1 MILIFDQDLNTS
13 EEKNNNMLSRKE
25 REYLQG
31 NFIPTNAHKRVLNHK
46 IRKKL
51 QTLLK
56 LELPLMQNSYVTEIS
71 NYVTKFGN
79 VNSQNMEVPEGVE
92 PPCISFA
99 GSRMTVLPEYRFE
112 KHEMNN

>member
-1 MILIFDQDLNTS
+1 
-13 EEKNNNMLSRKE
+13 MLSKTE
-25 REYLQG
+25 RQYLQG

-71 NYVTKFGN
+71 NYVTKFDN
-79 VNSQNMEVPEGVE
+79 TNSQNMEVPEGVE

-99 GSRMTVLPEYRFE
+99 GSRITVLPEYRFE
-112 KHEMNN
+112 KYEMNN

>member
-1 MILIFDQDLNTS
+1 MFDQDLNTS

-56 LELPLMQNSYVTEIS
+56 LELPLIKNSHVIEIS
-71 NYVTKFGN
+71 NYEVKFHKFGI
-79 VNSQNMEVPEGVE
+79 ETL
-92 PPCISFA
+92 C
-99 GSRMTVLPEYRFE
+99 
-112 KHEMNN
+112 

>member
-1 MILIFDQDLNTS
+1 
-13 EEKNNNMLSRKE
+13 MLSKTE
-25 REYLQG
+25 RQYLQG
-31 NFIPTNAHKRVLNHK
+31 NFIPTNAHKRVLNYK

-56 LELPLMQNSYVTEIS
+56 LELPLMKNSHVTEIS

-79 VNSQNMEVPEGVE
+79 TNSQNMEVPEGVE

-99 GSRMTVLPEYRFE
+99 GSRITVLPEYRFE
-112 KHEMNN
+112 KYEMNN

>member
-1 MILIFDQDLNTS
+1 
-13 EEKNNNMLSRKE
+13 MLSKTE

-31 NFIPTNAHKRVLNHK
+31 NYIPTNAHKRVLNHK

-51 QTLLK
+51 QTLIK
-56 LELPLMQNSYVTEIS
+56 LELPLMKNSPVIEIS
-71 NYVTKFGN
+71 NYVTKFDN

-92 PPCISFA
+92 PPCISLA
-99 GSRMTVLPEYRFE
+99 GSRITVLPEYRFE